1 MFVTRGRKLLGRL
14 GQVSWDMCA
23 WAIATLAAWTLRFDF
38 QPDWSNVEPIVILA
52 LGLMAGQVALGFA
65 FQLYRG
71 RYRVGSIDEVTGLTL
86 TVVVLIII
94 GTVVLAATQPAGV
107 PRSLPAISGALALGL
122 MLTGRVGLRLYRM
135 RVLGARGV
143 RTLIY
148 GAGHTGE
155 HLVRL
160 MMSDPAQTFRPVG
173 VLDDDPDKRRLR
185 TYGVRVLGGDQ
196 ELEAA
201 VAKTE
206 ATVLVVAMTRVSSPQ
221 LRNLDRRCSALGVEL
236 RIIPTGN
243 ELLTRNV
250 DLTDIAN
257 VTVEDLL
264 GRRPIETDEAGIS
277 DLIRGRRV
285 LITGAGGS
293 IGSELSRQV
302 ARYGPAF
309 LGILD
314 RDESSIQAVQMST
327 TGHGLLG
334 DDNLLLADIRDADGL
349 REVFRS
355 VQPDLVFHAA
365 ALKHLSLLEVYP
377 SEAFKTNVLGTHNV
391 LEAACAVG
399 VKTFVNISTDK
410 AADPTSV
417 LGMSKLVTERLTSDA
432 SMKHDGRYLSVRF
445 GNVLGSRGSVLNLF
459 REQIAAGG
467 PVTVTDP
474 DVTRYFMTVGEAVHL
489 VLQAAAIGCS
499 GTTLILD
506 MGVPVRIADVAE
518 QLIEL
523 SGRNVEVTYVGL
535 RPGEKLHEVLIGSD
549 EVEESTSHSLITQVT
564 VGNLSIEEVRQVK
577 AASKTDYDAL
587 VTLVSGRAQA
597 PVTPSASA

>member
-1 MFVTRGRKLLGRL
+1 MTSWQARGVGRRL
-14 GQVSWDMCA
+14 GQVVWDASA
-23 WAIATLAAWTLRFDF
+23 WVLATLAAWMLRFDF
-38 QPDWSNVEPIVILA
+38 QPDWSNLQPILFLT
-52 LGLMAGQVALGFA
+52 LGLVAGQLLLGFA

-86 TVVVLIII
+86 TTFLVIVI
-94 GTVVLAATQPAGV
+94 GTVVVAATQPAGV
-107 PRSLPAISGALALGL
+107 PRSLPAISGALALGI
-122 MLTGRVGLRLYRM
+122 MLAGRVGLRLYRI
-135 RVLGARGV
+135 RLLGVRGV

-160 MMSDPAQTFRPVG
+160 MMSDPAQTFHPVG

-185 TYGVRVLGGDQ
+185 TYGVRVLGGNQD
-196 ELEAA
+196 LEAA
-201 VAKTE
+201 VSKTA
-206 ATVLVVAMTRVSSPQ
+206 ATVLVVAMTRVSAPQ
-221 LRNLDRRCSALGVEL
+221 LRDLDRRCSALGVEL

-243 ELLTRNV
+243 QLLTRSV
-250 DLTDIAN
+250 DLADIAN

-365 ALKHLSLLEVYP
+365 ALKHLSLLEAYP

-391 LEAACAVG
+391 LDAARAAG
-399 VKTFVNISTDK
+399 VKTFVNVSTDK

-489 VLQAAAIGCS
+489 VLQAAAIGRS

-506 MGVPVRIADVAE
+506 MGAPVRIADVAD

-564 VGNLSIEEVRQVK
+564 VRNLSIEEVRQVK
-577 AASKTDYDAL
+577 ATSETDYDAL

-597 PVTPSASA
+597 PVTPSTSA